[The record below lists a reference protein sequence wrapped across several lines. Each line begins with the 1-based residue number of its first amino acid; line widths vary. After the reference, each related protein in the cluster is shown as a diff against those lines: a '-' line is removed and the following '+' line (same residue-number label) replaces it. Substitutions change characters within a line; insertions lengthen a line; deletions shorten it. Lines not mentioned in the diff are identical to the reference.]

1 MKKLF
6 YLLVLVLAFNF
17 SSFAQNELTLE
28 NPTLRL
34 ENTVY
39 QLTGFDYLD
48 QPIINITKYHEN
60 GKISQTG
67 SIVNKKPDGT
77 WMMYDDT
84 GTLISKMEYNYGKK
98 EILTNYTERGEL
110 VIQYIDNRPYK
121 QIQIAYLD

>member
-39 QLTGFDYLD
+39 HLVGFDYLD